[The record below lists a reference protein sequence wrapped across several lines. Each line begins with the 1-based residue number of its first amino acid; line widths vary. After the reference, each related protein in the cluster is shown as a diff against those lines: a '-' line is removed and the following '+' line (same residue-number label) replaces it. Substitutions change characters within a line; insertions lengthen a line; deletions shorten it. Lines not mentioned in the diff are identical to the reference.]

1 MDYTTI
7 IYNYSISSM
16 FKVKKIFLQLIKDL
30 SRCSKY
36 KETSDTH
43 IKTTVNIKRG
53 LNYDNF
59 KSLQSNSFIY
69 KLLGVV
75 LAYI

>member
-1 MDYTTI
+1 MG
-7 IYNYSISSM
+7 
-16 FKVKKIFLQLIKDL
+16 KKIFLQLIKDL

-36 KETSDTH
+36 KEMSDTH
-43 IKTTVNIKRG
+43 TKTTINIKRG

-69 KLLGVV
+69 SLNTHENHPSFIFDNNFK
-75 LAYI
+75 